1 MPDRIHSMAAVI
13 AFLTAFIA
21 FLAAFMAAFITVMA
35 AFVAF
40 ISSIRVHG
48 ARNTA
53 RSAAD

>member
-13 AFLTAFIA
+13 AFLAVFM
-21 FLAAFMAAFITVMA
+21 AFMAAFITVMA